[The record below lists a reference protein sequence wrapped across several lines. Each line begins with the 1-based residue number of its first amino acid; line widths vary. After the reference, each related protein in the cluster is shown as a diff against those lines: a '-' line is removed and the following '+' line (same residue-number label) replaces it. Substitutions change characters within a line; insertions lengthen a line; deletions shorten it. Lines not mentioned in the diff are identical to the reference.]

1 MSPVKKVRISDSVI
15 DAIKEM
21 IAGEGFKP
29 GDKFYSENEL
39 TRKLEVSRSS
49 IREALRILEATGQV
63 SVKQG
68 KGIFLAE
75 GAGLKLTEFS
85 TWLKAHEQTI
95 RDTFE
100 VRLIIEPRA
109 AGYAAEKAGA
119 GDIAKMDEA
128 LARFEETYRAGRIEE
143 AIIWD
148 GKFHRGLAGA
158 TRNKTLHMLMR
169 SMTTNMPAGWVSC
182 LFTPGRIDQTIGE
195 HRDILQAIRNRDKI
209 GAENAMTRHLLN
221 ALHDIFSSDAQT
233 PPA

>member
-1 MSPVKKVRISDSVI
+1 MDPVKKVRLSDSVI
-15 DAIKEM
+15 EAVKEM

-29 GDKFYSENEL
+29 GDKFYSEHEL
-39 TRKLEVSRSS
+39 TRRLQVSRSS
-49 IREALRILEATGQV
+49 VREALRILEATGQV

-68 KGIFLAE
+68 KGIFLAD
-75 GAGLKLTEFS
+75 GPGLKLIEFS
-85 TWLKAHEQTI
+85 TWLKDHEQTI

-109 AGYAAEKAGA
+109 AGYAAEKAST

-128 LARFEETYRAGRIEE
+128 LVHFENTYRDGRIEE

-158 TRNKTLHMLMR
+158 TRNKTLHMLMK
-169 SMTTNMPAGWVSC
+169 SMIANMPAGWVSC

-195 HRDILQAIRNRDKI
+195 HREIFEAVRNKDKI

-221 ALHDIFSSDAQT
+221 ALHDIFNSESKAS
-233 PPA
+233 PA

>member
-1 MSPVKKVRISDSVI
+1 MSPVKKVRVSDSVI

-39 TRKLEVSRSS
+39 TQKLEVSRSS
-49 IREALRILEATGQV
+49 IREALRILEATGQI
-63 SVKQG
+63 SVRHG

-75 GAGLKLTEFS
+75 GPGLKLTEFS
-85 TWLKAHEQTI
+85 TWLKANEQAI

-109 AGYAAEKAGA
+109 VGYAAERASA
-119 GDIAKMDEA
+119 ADIEKMDET
-128 LARFEETYRAGRIEE
+128 LAHFARTYRAGKIEE

-148 GKFHRGLAGA
+148 GNFHRHLAGA
-158 TRNKTLHMLMR
+158 TRNKTLYMLMK
-169 SMTTNMPAGWVSC
+169 SMITNMPAGWVSC

-195 HRDILQAIRNRDKI
+195 HQAIFEAVRKKDKI

-221 ALHDIFSSDAQT
+221 ALHDIFNSEYET
-233 PPA
+233 PVD